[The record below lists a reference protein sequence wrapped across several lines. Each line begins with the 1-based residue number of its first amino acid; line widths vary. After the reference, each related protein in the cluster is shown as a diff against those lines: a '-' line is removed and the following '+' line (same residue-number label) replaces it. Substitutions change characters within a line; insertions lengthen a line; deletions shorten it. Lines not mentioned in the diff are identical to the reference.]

1 MQTTLQILQVI
12 VGDCRDTV
20 GVLDHVDGD
29 NFIALHCIALH
40 CIALH
45 CIALPI
51 ALHCWYGNEGQVLLC
66 ALHSVQRHSLK
77 LVELVSRQDEQR
89 HVHQTK
95 LS

>member
-1 MQTTLQILQVI
+1 MHVSIISQLCLNGSVPFPGLVSDANKQLNLLFFMQTTLQILQVI

-51 ALHCWYGNEGQVLLC
+51 ALHC
-66 ALHSVQRHSLK
+66 
-77 LVELVSRQDEQR
+77 
-89 HVHQTK
+89 
-95 LS
+95 